1 MPPLR
6 RRTVLAAAAT
16 GALVGLAGC
25 SSSCPDTGRPEP
37 GTVVAPGGGA
47 GPGFDS
53 LPGGAWPAPRADAAN
68 TGYAPEGAVP
78 TTDLE
83 VRWQRRLEAPTVD
96 DAFASVSSPTVADGR
111 VYLTTGDG
119 VVALDLRTG
128 EDDWSVESL
137 EPSTIRPTHGYDREV
152 VPPVVAPDGTLLVGS
167 REALVALDGADGTE
181 RWRYAADRAFGVPA
195 VVDDTVYVSAA
206 SGTAALSLADG
217 SELWTTDQGAEGD
230 VPAVAAGTVVVSRPE
245 EVVALA
251 ADDGRERW
259 VHSPGAEFYPVVAD
273 GLVYVGTYEGLF
285 GLSLAD
291 GTREWRVDR
300 GSGRTL
306 SAPTVTPDT
315 LYLAERPGE
324 AGDAAFAFDRTG
336 GRPEPRWCSSV
347 FDAAVP
353 AATDEH
359 ALVLQSPGGPEDRE
373 APLLAFT
380 ASLGDVVWGAA
391 VPDRTLPPALLDG
404 AVVAVGR
411 DGRVVAVGGG

>member
-1 MPPLR
+1 MPPVR

-16 GALVGLAGC
+16 GALAGLAGC

-37 GTVVAPGGGA
+37 ETVVAPGGGA
-47 GPGFDS
+47 GPSFDS

-68 TGYAPEGAVP
+68 TGYAPEGTVP
-78 TTDLE
+78 SEDVG
-83 VRWQRRLEAPTVD
+83 VRWQRRLDAPVVQ
-96 DAFASVSSPTVADGR
+96 DAYASVGSPTVADGR

-119 VVALDLRTG
+119 VVALNLGTG
-128 EDDWSVESL
+128 EDVWSVESVD
-137 EPSTIRPTHGYDREV
+137 PATIRPTHGYDREV
-152 VPPVVAPDGTLLVGS
+152 VPPVVAPDGTVLVGGS
-167 REALVALDGADGTE
+167 EALVALDGADGTE
-181 RWRYAADRAFGVPA
+181 RWRSETDHAFGVPA

-206 SGTAALSLADG
+206 SGTAALDLADG
-217 SELWTTDQGAEGD
+217 SEAWTTDRGAESD
-230 VPAVAAGTVVVSRPE
+230 VPAIADGTVVVSRPE
-245 EVVALA
+245 EVVALTA
-251 ADDGRERW
+251 ADGTERW
-259 VHSPGAEFYPVVAD
+259 SHRPGAEFYPVVTD
-273 GLVYVGTYEGLF
+273 GLVYLGTYEGLF
-285 GLSLAD
+285 GLGLDD
-291 GTREWRVDR
+291 GTQEWRVDR

-324 AGDAAFAFDRTG
+324 AGDAAFAFDRTA

-359 ALVLQSPGGPEDRE
+359 ALVLQSPGGPDDRE
-373 APLLAFT
+373 PPLLAFT

-404 AVVAVGR
+404 AVVAAGR